1 MRDWT
6 IVSFTLTTWNAR
18 TPKGQGSLYRP
29 FAPMANVK
37 RLADPYTVETFL
49 KLNGT
54 LVFKREC
61 TTLEKGDVIT

>member
-1 MRDWT
+1 
-6 IVSFTLTTWNAR
+6 
-18 TPKGQGSLYRP
+18 
-29 FAPMANVK
+29 MANVK